1 MKPYIVREWAPH
13 ERPMMPGSPST
24 PLHPWPKRLAF
35 GFVGILVAITGSL
48 GNALVT
54 ANLTNLQGVFGAFSN
69 EVAWLPAVYVMTNI
83 SINLLLVKFRMQFGL
98 RLFTEAFL
106 LLYAL
111 VTFFHLFVN
120 DLNSAIAV
128 RAAHGAV
135 AAALSSLG
143 IYYMIQAF
151 PAKHRLKALAIG
163 ISASQLAIPLARLFS
178 AGLLE
183 LDEWRGLYLFELGL
197 ALICFGCVLMLKLP
211 PGDRYNAFEKMD
223 FVTFFLMAPGM
234 GLLCAVIS
242 LGRYDWWTSTPWL
255 GWALAGA
262 IVLIVSA
269 VLVEHRRKNPLLNV
283 RWLSSGSVLR
293 LGLTMVLMRIVLSEQ
308 NVGPI
313 GFLQYLGLQ
322 NDQMTALSLA
332 VLLGVIAGITTSALT
347 IKPTQLEWPIVV
359 ALVLMIISALID
371 SQSNNLTRAPQMVVS
386 QFMMG
391 FAGALFVAPAMLSI
405 IGSVVAEPRNLV
417 SFVAV
422 FGMSQNLGGLIGSA
436 LLGTFQVWREKY
448 HSSLIADNLSNLD
461 PLVMERI
468 NNYSAGLSAT
478 LGDATLRGAE
488 GVVLL
493 QAAATREANVLAY
506 NDVYLLTA
514 FIAAGTLIWLL
525 SRFARTQWRARQAR
539 RQAAR
544 AEAASSETPS
554 SVATP
559 AAKPAGSPEG
569 S

>member
-1 MKPYIVREWAPH
+1 
-13 ERPMMPGSPST
+13 MMPGSPST

-54 ANLTNLQGVFGAFSN
+54 ANLTNLQGVLGAFSN

-120 DLNSAIAV
+120 DLGSAIAV

-183 LDEWRGLYLFELGL
+183 LNEWRGLYLFELGL
-197 ALICFGCVLMLKLP
+197 ALICLGCVLMLKLP
-211 PGDRYNAFEKMD
+211 PGDRYNTFEKMD

-262 IVLIVSA
+262 IVLIVAA

-283 RWLSSGSVLR
+283 RWLGSGSVLR
-293 LGLTMVLMRIVLSEQ
+293 LGLTMVLMRIVMAEQ

-332 VLLGVIAGITTSALT
+332 VLLGVIAGIATSALT
-347 IKPTQLEWPIVV
+347 IKPTQLEWPVV
-359 ALVLMIISALID
+359 IALVLMIASALLD

-436 LLGTFQVWREKY
+436 LLGTFQIWREKY
-448 HSSLIADNLSNLD
+448 HSSVIADNLSNLD
-461 PLVMERI
+461 PLVMERL
-468 NNYSAGLSAT
+468 NSYSAGLSAT
-478 LGDATLRGAE
+478 LGDATLRGAQ

-493 QAAATREANVLAY
+493 QSAATREANVLAY

-514 FIAAGTLIWLL
+514 SIAAGTLIWLL
-525 SRFARTQWRARQAR
+525 SRFARKQWRARQAR
-539 RQAAR
+539 RQAALS
-544 AEAASSETPS
+544 EATLSAS
-554 SVATP
+554 TP
-559 AAKPAGSPEG
+559 AATSAGSTEG

>member
-120 DLNSAIAV
+120 DLGSAIAV

-183 LDEWRGLYLFELGL
+183 LNEWRGLYLFELGL
-197 ALICFGCVLMLKLP
+197 ALLCFGCVLMLKLP

-262 IVLIVSA
+262 IALIVAA

-332 VLLGVIAGITTSALT
+332 VLLGVIAGITVSALT
-347 IKPTQLEWPIVV
+347 IKPTQLEWPLVV
-359 ALVLMIISALID
+359 ALVLMIISALLD
-371 SQSNNLTRAPQMVVS
+371 SQSNTLTRAPQMVVS

-436 LLGTFQVWREKY
+436 LLGTFQIWREKY
-448 HSSLIADNLSNLD
+448 HSSIIADNLSNLD

-468 NNYSAGLSAT
+468 NAYSAGLSAT
-478 LGDATLRGAE
+478 LGDATLRGAQ
-488 GVVLL
+488 GVVML
-493 QAAATREANVLAY
+493 QAAATREANTLAY

-514 FIAAGTLIWLL
+514 SIAAGTLIWLL
-525 SRFARTQWRARQAR
+525 SRFARKQWRARQAR
-539 RQAAR
+539 RQAALS
-544 AEAASSETPS
+544 EATLSAS
-554 SVATP
+554 TP
-559 AAKPAGSPEG
+559 AAKPAGSTEG

>member
-1 MKPYIVREWAPH
+1 
-13 ERPMMPGSPST
+13 
-24 PLHPWPKRLAF
+24 
-35 GFVGILVAITGSL
+35 
-48 GNALVT
+48 
-54 ANLTNLQGVFGAFSN
+54 VFGAFSN

-120 DLNSAIAV
+120 DLGSAIAV

-183 LDEWRGLYLFELGL
+183 LNEWRGLYLFELGL
-197 ALICFGCVLMLKLP
+197 ALLCFGCVLMLKLP

-262 IVLIVSA
+262 IALIVAA

-332 VLLGVIAGITTSALT
+332 VLLGVIAGITVSALT
-347 IKPTQLEWPIVV
+347 IKPTQLEWPLVV
-359 ALVLMIISALID
+359 ALVLMIISALLD
-371 SQSNNLTRAPQMVVS
+371 SQSNTLTRAPQMVVS

-436 LLGTFQVWREKY
+436 LLGTFQIWREKY
-448 HSSLIADNLSNLD
+448 HSSIIADNLSNLD

-468 NNYSAGLSAT
+468 NAYSAGLSAT
-478 LGDATLRGAE
+478 LGDATLRGAQ
-488 GVVLL
+488 GVVML
-493 QAAATREANVLAY
+493 QAAATREANTLAY

-514 FIAAGTLIWLL
+514 SIAAGTLIWLL
-525 SRFARTQWRARQAR
+525 SRFARKQWRARQAR
-539 RQAAR
+539 RQAALS
-544 AEAASSETPS
+544 EATLSAS
-554 SVATP
+554 TP
-559 AAKPAGSPEG
+559 AAKPAGSTEG

>member
-24 PLHPWPKRLAF
+24 PLHPWPRRLAF

-332 VLLGVIAGITTSALT
+332 VLLGVIAGIATSALT

-461 PLVMERI
+461 PLVMERV

-488 GVVLL
+488 GVLLL

-544 AEAASSETPS
+544 AEAASSEAPS

>member
-24 PLHPWPKRLAF
+24 PLHPWPRRLAF

-332 VLLGVIAGITTSALT
+332 VLLGVIAGIATSALT

-488 GVVLL
+488 GVLLL

-544 AEAASSETPS
+544 AEAASSEAPS

>member
-1 MKPYIVREWAPH
+1 
-13 ERPMMPGSPST
+13 MMPGSPST

-120 DLNSAIAV
+120 DLGSAIAV

-183 LDEWRGLYLFELGL
+183 LNEWRGLYLFELGL
-197 ALICFGCVLMLKLP
+197 ALLCFGCVLMLKLP

-262 IVLIVSA
+262 IALIVAA

-332 VLLGVIAGITTSALT
+332 VLLGVIAGITVSALT
-347 IKPTQLEWPIVV
+347 IKPTQLEWPLVV
-359 ALVLMIISALID
+359 ALVLMIISALLD
-371 SQSNNLTRAPQMVVS
+371 SQSNTLTRAPQMVVS

-436 LLGTFQVWREKY
+436 LLGTFQIWREKY
-448 HSSLIADNLSNLD
+448 HSSIIADNLSNLD

-468 NNYSAGLSAT
+468 NAYSAGLSAT
-478 LGDATLRGAE
+478 LGDATLRGAQ
-488 GVVLL
+488 GVVML
-493 QAAATREANVLAY
+493 QAAATREANTLAY

-514 FIAAGTLIWLL
+514 SIAAGTLIWLL
-525 SRFARTQWRARQAR
+525 SRFARKQWRARQAR
-539 RQAAR
+539 RQAALS
-544 AEAASSETPS
+544 EATLSAS
-554 SVATP
+554 TP
-559 AAKPAGSPEG
+559 AAKPAGSTEG

>member
-106 LLYAL
+106 VLYAL

-120 DLNSAIAV
+120 DLGSAIAV

-183 LDEWRGLYLFELGL
+183 LNEWRGLYMFELGL
-197 ALICFGCVLMLKLP
+197 ALICLGCVLMLKLP
-211 PGDRYNAFEKMD
+211 PGDRYNTFEKMD

-242 LGRYDWWTSTPWL
+242 LGRYDWWLSTPWL

-262 IVLIVSA
+262 IVLIVAA

-283 RWLSSGSVLR
+283 RWLGSGSVLR
-293 LGLTMVLMRIVLSEQ
+293 LGLTMVLMRIVMAEQ

-322 NDQMTALSLA
+322 NDQMTTLSLA
-332 VLLGVIAGITTSALT
+332 VLLGVIAGMATSALT
-347 IKPTQLEWPIVV
+347 IKPTQLEWPVVV
-359 ALVLMIISALID
+359 ALVLMMISALLD

-391 FAGALFVAPAMLSI
+391 FGGALFVAPAMLSI

-436 LLGTFQVWREKY
+436 LLGTFQIWREKY
-448 HSSLIADNLSNLD
+448 HSSIIADNLSNLD

-493 QAAATREANVLAY
+493 QNAATREANVLAY

-525 SRFARTQWRARQAR
+525 SRFARKQWRARQAR
-539 RQAAR
+539 RQAALS
-544 AEAASSETPS
+544 EATLSAS
-554 SVATP
+554 TP
-559 AAKPAGSPEG
+559 AATSAGSTEG

>member
-120 DLNSAIAV
+120 DLGSAIAV

-183 LDEWRGLYLFELGL
+183 LNEWRGLYLFELGL
-197 ALICFGCVLMLKLP
+197 ALLCFGCVLMLKLP

-223 FVTFFLMAPGM
+223 FLTFFLMAPGM

-262 IVLIVSA
+262 IALIVAA

-332 VLLGVIAGITTSALT
+332 VLLGVIAGITVSALT
-347 IKPTQLEWPIVV
+347 IKPTQLEWPLVV
-359 ALVLMIISALID
+359 ALVLMIISALLD
-371 SQSNNLTRAPQMVVS
+371 SQSNTLTRAPQMVVS

-436 LLGTFQVWREKY
+436 LLGTFQIWREKY
-448 HSSLIADNLSNLD
+448 HSSIIADNLSNLD

-468 NNYSAGLSAT
+468 NAYSAGLSAT
-478 LGDATLRGAE
+478 LGDATLRGAQ
-488 GVVLL
+488 GVVML
-493 QAAATREANVLAY
+493 QAAATREANTLAY

-514 FIAAGTLIWLL
+514 SIAAGTLIWLL
-525 SRFARTQWRARQAR
+525 SRFARKQWRARQAR
-539 RQAAR
+539 RQAALS
-544 AEAASSETPS
+544 EATLSAS
-554 SVATP
+554 TP
-559 AAKPAGSPEG
+559 AAKPAGSTEG

>member
-120 DLNSAIAV
+120 DLGSAIAV

-183 LDEWRGLYLFELGL
+183 LNEWRGLYLFELGL
-197 ALICFGCVLMLKLP
+197 ALLCFGCVLMLKLP

-262 IVLIVSA
+262 MVLIVAA

-332 VLLGVIAGITTSALT
+332 VLLGVIAGITVSALT
-347 IKPTQLEWPIVV
+347 IKPTQLEWPLVV
-359 ALVLMIISALID
+359 ALVLMIISALLD
-371 SQSNNLTRAPQMVVS
+371 SQSNSLTRAPQMVVS

-436 LLGTFQVWREKY
+436 LLGTFQIWREKY
-448 HSSLIADNLSNLD
+448 HSSIIADNLSNLD

-468 NNYSAGLSAT
+468 NAYSAGLSAT
-478 LGDATLRGAE
+478 LGDATLRGAQ
-488 GVVLL
+488 GVVML
-493 QAAATREANVLAY
+493 QAAATREANTLAY

-514 FIAAGTLIWLL
+514 SIAAGTLIWLL
-525 SRFARTQWRARQAR
+525 SRFARKQWRARQAR
-539 RQAAR
+539 RQAALS
-544 AEAASSETPS
+544 EATLSAS
-554 SVATP
+554 TP
-559 AAKPAGSPEG
+559 AAKPAGSTEG

>member
-24 PLHPWPKRLAF
+24 PLHPWPRRLAF

-332 VLLGVIAGITTSALT
+332 VLLGVIAGIATSALT

-488 GVVLL
+488 GVLLL

>member
-1 MKPYIVREWAPH
+1 
-13 ERPMMPGSPST
+13 MMPGSPST

-120 DLNSAIAV
+120 DLGSAIAV

-183 LDEWRGLYLFELGL
+183 LNEWRGLYLFELGL
-197 ALICFGCVLMLKLP
+197 ALLCFGCVLMLKLP

-262 IVLIVSA
+262 IALIVAA

-332 VLLGVIAGITTSALT
+332 VLLGVIAGITVSALT
-347 IKPTQLEWPIVV
+347 IKPTQLEWPLVV
-359 ALVLMIISALID
+359 ALVLMIISALLD
-371 SQSNNLTRAPQMVVS
+371 SQSNTLTRAPQMVVS

-436 LLGTFQVWREKY
+436 LLGTFQIWREKY
-448 HSSLIADNLSNLD
+448 HSSIIADNLSNLD

-468 NNYSAGLSAT
+468 NAYSAGLSAT
-478 LGDATLRGAE
+478 LGDATLRGAQ
-488 GVVLL
+488 GVVML
-493 QAAATREANVLAY
+493 QAAATREANTLAY

-514 FIAAGTLIWLL
+514 SIAAGTLIWLL
-525 SRFARTQWRARQAR
+525 SRFARKQWRVRQAR
-539 RQAAR
+539 RQAALS
-544 AEAASSETPS
+544 EATLSAS
-554 SVATP
+554 TP
-559 AAKPAGSPEG
+559 AAKPAGSTEG

>member
-1 MKPYIVREWAPH
+1 
-13 ERPMMPGSPST
+13 
-24 PLHPWPKRLAF
+24 
-35 GFVGILVAITGSL
+35 
-48 GNALVT
+48 
-54 ANLTNLQGVFGAFSN
+54 
-69 EVAWLPAVYVMTNI
+69 
-83 SINLLLVKFRMQFGL
+83 
-98 RLFTEAFL
+98 
-106 LLYAL
+106 
-111 VTFFHLFVN
+111 
-120 DLNSAIAV
+120 
-128 RAAHGAV
+128 
-135 AAALSSLG
+135 
-143 IYYMIQAF
+143 
-151 PAKHRLKALAIG
+151 
-163 ISASQLAIPLARLFS
+163 
-178 AGLLE
+178 
-183 LDEWRGLYLFELGL
+183 
-197 ALICFGCVLMLKLP
+197 
-211 PGDRYNAFEKMD
+211 
-223 FVTFFLMAPGM
+223 
-234 GLLCAVIS
+234 
-242 LGRYDWWTSTPWL
+242 
-255 GWALAGA
+255 
-262 IVLIVSA
+262 
-269 VLVEHRRKNPLLNV
+269 
-283 RWLSSGSVLR
+283 
-293 LGLTMVLMRIVLSEQ
+293 
-308 NVGPI
+308 
-313 GFLQYLGLQ
+313 
-322 NDQMTALSLA
+322 MTALSLA
-332 VLLGVIAGITTSALT
+332 VLLGVIAGIATSALT

-488 GVVLL
+488 GVLLL

-544 AEAASSETPS
+544 AEAASSEAPS

>member
-24 PLHPWPKRLAF
+24 PLHPWPRRLAF

-223 FVTFFLMAPGM
+223 FVTF
-234 GLLCAVIS
+234 S
-242 LGRYDWWTSTPWL
+242 
-255 GWALAGA
+255 
-262 IVLIVSA
+262 
-269 VLVEHRRKNPLLNV
+269 
-283 RWLSSGSVLR
+283 
-293 LGLTMVLMRIVLSEQ
+293 
-308 NVGPI
+308 
-313 GFLQYLGLQ
+313 
-322 NDQMTALSLA
+322 
-332 VLLGVIAGITTSALT
+332 
-347 IKPTQLEWPIVV
+347 
-359 ALVLMIISALID
+359 
-371 SQSNNLTRAPQMVVS
+371 
-386 QFMMG
+386 
-391 FAGALFVAPAMLSI
+391 
-405 IGSVVAEPRNLV
+405 
-417 SFVAV
+417 
-422 FGMSQNLGGLIGSA
+422 
-436 LLGTFQVWREKY
+436 
-448 HSSLIADNLSNLD
+448 
-461 PLVMERI
+461 
-468 NNYSAGLSAT
+468 
-478 LGDATLRGAE
+478 
-488 GVVLL
+488 
-493 QAAATREANVLAY
+493 
-506 NDVYLLTA
+506 
-514 FIAAGTLIWLL
+514 
-525 SRFARTQWRARQAR
+525 
-539 RQAAR
+539 
-544 AEAASSETPS
+544 
-554 SVATP
+554 
-559 AAKPAGSPEG
+559 
-569 S
+569 

>member
-54 ANLTNLQGVFGAFSN
+54 ANLTNLQGVLGAFSN

-120 DLNSAIAV
+120 DLGSAIAV

-183 LDEWRGLYLFELGL
+183 LNEWRGLYLFELGL
-197 ALICFGCVLMLKLP
+197 ALICLGCVLMLKLP
-211 PGDRYNAFEKMD
+211 PGDRYNTFEKMD

-262 IVLIVSA
+262 IVLIVAA

-283 RWLSSGSVLR
+283 RWLGSGSVLR
-293 LGLTMVLMRIVLSEQ
+293 LGLTMVLMRIVMAEQ

-332 VLLGVIAGITTSALT
+332 VLLGVIAGIATSALT
-347 IKPTQLEWPIVV
+347 IKPTQLEWPVV
-359 ALVLMIISALID
+359 IALVLMIASALLD

-436 LLGTFQVWREKY
+436 LLGTFQIWREKY
-448 HSSLIADNLSNLD
+448 HSSVIADNLSNLD
-461 PLVMERI
+461 PLVMERL
-468 NNYSAGLSAT
+468 NSYSAGLSAT
-478 LGDATLRGAE
+478 LGDATLRGAQ

-493 QAAATREANVLAY
+493 QSAATREANVLAY

-514 FIAAGTLIWLL
+514 SIAAGTLIWLL
-525 SRFARTQWRARQAR
+525 SRFARKQWRARQAR
-539 RQAAR
+539 RQAALS
-544 AEAASSETPS
+544 EATLSAS
-554 SVATP
+554 TP
-559 AAKPAGSPEG
+559 AATSAGSTEG

>member
-24 PLHPWPKRLAF
+24 PLHPWPRRLAF

-332 VLLGVIAGITTSALT
+332 VLLGVIAGIATSALT

-488 GVVLL
+488 GVLLL

-514 FIAAGTLIWLL
+514 SIAAGTLIWLL

-544 AEAASSETPS
+544 AEAASSEAPS